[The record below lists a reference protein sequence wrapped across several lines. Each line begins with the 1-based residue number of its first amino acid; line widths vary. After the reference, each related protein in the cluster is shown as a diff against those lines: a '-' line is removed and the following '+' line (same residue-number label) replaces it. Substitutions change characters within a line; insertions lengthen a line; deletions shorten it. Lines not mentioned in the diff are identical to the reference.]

1 MDSGASGPTSFL
13 GNPMTNEQRLEQA
26 REALHQLMMGKSAVQ
41 VGHGQRQVT
50 FSQRSMADLEKY
62 IQKLEV
68 LCGKSQRRGPGR
80 TVL

>member
-1 MDSGASGPTSFL
+1 
-13 GNPMTNEQRLEQA
+13 MTDEQRLEQA
-26 REALHQLMMGKSAVQ
+26 KEARHQLLMGKSAVQ

>member
-1 MDSGASGPTSFL
+1 
-13 GNPMTNEQRLEQA
+13 MTNEQRLEQA

-50 FSQRSMADLEKY
+50 FSQRSMADLQKY

-68 LCGKSQRRGPGR
+68 MCGQSNRCGPGR
-80 TVL
+80 TIL

>member
-1 MDSGASGPTSFL
+1 MDSGASGPTLFL
-13 GNPMTNEQRLEQA
+13 GIPMTDEQRLDQA
-26 REALHQLMMGKSAVQ
+26 KEARHQLLMGKSAVQ

-50 FSQRSMADLEKY
+50 FSQRSMAELEKY

>member
-1 MDSGASGPTSFL
+1 
-13 GNPMTNEQRLEQA
+13 MTDEERLEQA
-26 REALHQLMMGKSAVQ
+26 KEARHQLMMGKSAVQ

-50 FSQRSMADLEKY
+50 FSQRSLADLEKY

-68 LCGKSQRRGPGR
+68 QCGKSQRRGPGR

>member
-1 MDSGASGPTSFL
+1 
-13 GNPMTNEQRLEQA
+13 MTDEQRLDQA
-26 REALHQLMMGKSAVQ
+26 KEALHQLMMGKSAVQ

-62 IQKLEV
+62 IKKLEV

>member
-1 MDSGASGPTSFL
+1 
-13 GNPMTNEQRLEQA
+13 MTDEQRLDQA
-26 REALHQLMMGKSAVQ
+26 KEARHQLLMGKSAVQ

>member
-1 MDSGASGPTSFL
+1 MPD
-13 GNPMTNEQRLEQA
+13 EQRLDQA
-26 REALHQLMMGKSAVQ
+26 KEALHQLMMGKSAVQ

-68 LCGKSQRRGPGR
+68 ICGQSNRRGPGR
-80 TVL
+80 LAL

>member
-1 MDSGASGPTSFL
+1 
-13 GNPMTNEQRLEQA
+13 MTDEQCLDQA
-26 REALHQLMMGKSAVQ
+26 KEALHQLMMGKSAVQ

>member
-1 MDSGASGPTSFL
+1 MDSGASGPTLFL
-13 GNPMTNEQRLEQA
+13 GIQMTDEQRLAQA
-26 REALHQLMMGKSAVQ
+26 KEALHQLMMGKSAVQ

>member
-1 MDSGASGPTSFL
+1 
-13 GNPMTNEQRLEQA
+13 MTDEQRLAQA
-26 REALHQLMMGKSAVQ
+26 KEALHQLMMGKSAVQ

-68 LCGKSQRRGPGR
+68 ICGRRTRRGPGR
-80 TVL
+80 LAL

>member
-1 MDSGASGPTSFL
+1 
-13 GNPMTNEQRLEQA
+13 MTDEQRLEQA

-50 FSQRSMADLEKY
+50 FSQRTMADLEKY

-68 LCGKSQRRGPGR
+68 KCGQSNRLGPGR
-80 TVL
+80 LSL

>member
-1 MDSGASGPTSFL
+1 
-13 GNPMTNEQRLEQA
+13 MTNEERLEQA
-26 REALHQLMMGKSAVQ
+26 REARHQLMMGKSAVQ

-50 FSQRSMADLEKY
+50 FSQRTVADLEKY

-68 LCGKSQRRGPGR
+68 MCGQSNRRGPGR